1 MLPGTLLRNDSLRF
15 ICKSVPLKVN
25 THTKFTS
32 EYPENVSIHLP
43 VAHGEGNYYC
53 DEKTLKE
60 LKEKNQIVFTYQ
72 EKVNGSLANIA
83 GICNEQGNVLGK
95 MCIRDRK
102 NTKEAVQLMSPSEL
116 TTLNTSVLLDFPDAI
131 VQTAAFEG
139 LYSLDEQDQ
148 LVPAVAKALPTISED
163 GKTYTISLR
172 KEAVWSN
179 DDPVTAHDFEYA
191 WKKMIDPKNGFVYSF
206 LIVETIQNGAEISAG
221 KLAPNELGVTAVDD
235 YTLKVTLKEP
245 KPYFT
250 SLLAFPTFFPQNQK
264 VVEQFGADYGTASD
278 KVVYN
283 GPVSYTHLD
292 VYKRQKLYSGRY

>member
-1 MLPGTLLRNDSLRF
+1 MKKYLKITMVCILLVGFLAGCTN
-15 ICKSVPLKVN
+15 KN
-25 THTKFTS
+25 
-32 EYPENVSIHLP
+32 EN
-43 VAHGEGNYYC
+43 
-53 DEKTLKE
+53 KK
-60 LKEKNQIVFTYQ
+60 KQ
-72 EKVNGSLANIA
+72 
-83 GICNEQGNVLGK
+83 
-95 MCIRDRK
+95 K

-148 LVPAVAKALPTISED
+148 LVPAVAKALPMISED

-283 GPVSYTHLD
+283 GPFVVKDWPQTKLD
-292 VYKRQKLYSGRY
+292 WQLSKNNRY